1 MSVCIWECAMPGWGR
16 IRKGKECSLLCHSA
30 HYLHP
35 GSELNRDDSIDRMIL
50 RTICTL
56 TRWLPKPPRDRWCL
70 TLLRSRQ
77 PCPPRPWVTAGFRAA
92 RQTRRSRIRQPSL
105 ETTAVFGITPS
116 PPGVSR
122 FGPTCALS
130 SALASVAA
138 MAKMLFMR
146 ASKQG
151 CRAEGC

>member
-1 MSVCIWECAMPGWGR
+1 MYAHTLATKTASG
-16 IRKGKECSLLCHSA
+16 SLVFDFTQVTTALSA
-30 HYLHP
+30 P
-35 GSELNRDDSIDRMIL
+35 TM
-50 RTICTL
+50 
-56 TRWLPKPPRDRWCL
+56 
-70 TLLRSRQ
+70 
-77 PCPPRPWVTAGFRAA
+77 VTAGFRAG

-122 FGPTCALS
+122 FGPTCALT

-151 CRAEGC
+151 CRAAELKAVNKKGERG

>member
-1 MSVCIWECAMPGWGR
+1 MSGCIWECAMPGWGR

-77 PCPPRPWVTAGFRAA
+77 PCPPRPWVTAGSGRTPNPAFPHP
-92 RQTRRSRIRQPSL
+92 TTFLGDYSGIRDNPFTGGGVAL
-105 ETTAVFGITPS
+105 WTDMRLDVCFGVRCGHGEDAFYGS
-116 PPGVSR
+116 
-122 FGPTCALS
+122 F
-130 SALASVAA
+130 
-138 MAKMLFMR
+138 
-146 ASKQG
+146 
-151 CRAEGC
+151 